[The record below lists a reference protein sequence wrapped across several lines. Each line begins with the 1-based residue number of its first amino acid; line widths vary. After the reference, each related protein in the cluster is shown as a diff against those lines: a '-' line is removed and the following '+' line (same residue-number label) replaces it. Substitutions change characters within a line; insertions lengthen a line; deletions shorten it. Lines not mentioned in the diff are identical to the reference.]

1 MKNKYS
7 YFAFLLGGM
16 LLFGACAVGNNNIQ
30 NEENISCQA
39 EDSVGSANVFKD
51 FDGRLAS
58 GCYYVTDSLSG
69 VERTMWKTGE
79 KLYISPKA
87 IVAVANFSSIK
98 IESDQ
103 FGKSAI
109 LIGLDKEGTEKFAE
123 ATEKWV
129 GRQLA
134 FVIND
139 TLFSAPQVNMRI
151 DGGNLMIT
159 NLGFTEDKCREL
171 VDAMNCEKQ
180 DLE

>member
-7 YFAFLLGGM
+7 YLAFLLGGM
-16 LLFGACAVGNNNIQ
+16 LLFGACAVGNNNSQ
-30 NEENISCQA
+30 NEENIACQA
-39 EDSVGSANVFKD
+39 EDSVVAAYAFKD
-51 FDGRLAS
+51 FNGRLVS

-69 VERTMWKTGE
+69 VEHTMWKTGE

-109 LIGLDKEGTEKFAE
+109 LVSLDREGTEKFAE

-139 TLFSAPQVNMRI
+139 TLVSAPQVNMRI

-171 VDAMNCEKQ
+171 VDSMNSEKQ

>member
-1 MKNKYS
+1 MKNKYY
-7 YFAFLLGGM
+7 YFALLLGSM
-16 LLFGACAVGNNNIQ
+16 LLFWSCAMGNNNSQ
-30 NEENISCQA
+30 NEENIAYQA
-39 EDSVGSANVFKD
+39 EDGVGEANVFKD
-51 FDGRLAS
+51 FDVRLVS

-79 KLYISPKA
+79 ELYISPKA
-87 IVAVANFSSIK
+87 IVTVANFSSVK

-109 LIGLDKEGTEKFAE
+109 LVSLDKEGTEKFAE
-123 ATEKWV
+123 ATEKWT

-139 TLFSAPQVNMRI
+139 TLFSAPRVNMRI

-171 VDAMNCEKQ
+171 VDAMNSEKQ

>member
-1 MKNKYS
+1 M
-7 YFAFLLGGM
+7 F
-16 LLFGACAVGNNNIQ
+16 LFGACAVGNNNSQ
-30 NEENISCQA
+30 NEENIACQA
-39 EDSVGSANVFKD
+39 EDSVVTAYAFKD
-51 FDGRLAS
+51 FNGRLVS

-87 IVAVANFSSIK
+87 IVAVANFGSIK

-109 LIGLDKEGTEKFAE
+109 LVSLDKEGAEKFAE

-139 TLFSAPQVNMRI
+139 TLVSAPQVNMRI

-159 NLGFTEDKCREL
+159 NLGFTEDKCREF
-171 VDAMNCEKQ
+171 VDSMNSEKQ

>member
-7 YFAFLLGGM
+7 YFAFLLGTM
-16 LLFGACAVGNNNIQ
+16 LLFGACAVGNNNSQ
-30 NEENISCQA
+30 NEESIACQA
-39 EDSVGSANVFKD
+39 EYSVVEAYAFKD
-51 FDGRLAS
+51 FNGRLAS

-79 KLYISPKA
+79 ELYISPKS
-87 IVAVANFSSIK
+87 IVTVANFSSIK
-98 IESDQ
+98 IDNDQ
-103 FGKSAI
+103 FGKSVI

-139 TLFSAPQVNMRI
+139 TLVSAPQVNMRI